1 MVKLTTHTNHQRDI
15 MKTKHMTGFEID
27 AVAKAFEAANVGD
40 SPDAGSL
47 GLAIIQLVND
57 LGTRTRERD
66 RARIARE
73 QDDLPLQLLRY
84 VMADMHAPK
93 LLAGGHCGDRVDMWH
108 EGHSQHLT
116 EICDLVATHDA
127 NMDGM
132 FDAIQLIREAIA
144 GLMLE
149 VD

>member
-1 MVKLTTHTNHQRDI
+1 
-15 MKTKHMTGFEID
+15 MKTKHMTQFEID
-27 AVAKAFEAANVGD
+27 AVAKAFGAVFSEEQIASGGQV
-40 SPDAGSL
+40 SS
-47 GLAIIQLVND
+47 AIIQLVND
-57 LGTRTRERD
+57 LGTRTREQA

-84 VMADMHAPK
+84 VVADMHAPK
-93 LLAGGHCGDRVDMWH
+93 SLAGGYCGDGVDMWH

-116 EICDLVATHDA
+116 EICDLVATYDA
-127 NMDGM
+127 SLEGM
-132 FDAIQLIREAIA
+132 FDAIVLIREAIE

>member
-1 MVKLTTHTNHQRDI
+1 
-15 MKTKHMTGFEID
+15 MKTKHMTQFEID
-27 AVAKAFEAANVGD
+27 AAAKAFDAAGVSD
-40 SPDAGSL
+40 SPDTDMAAI
-47 GLAIIQLVND
+47 GLAVIQLVND

-84 VMADMHAPK
+84 VVADMHAPES
-93 LLAGGHCGDRVDMWH
+93 LAGGHCGDRVDMWH

-116 EICDLVATHDA
+116 EICELVATHGA

-132 FDAIQLIREAIA
+132 FDAIVLIRKAIQ